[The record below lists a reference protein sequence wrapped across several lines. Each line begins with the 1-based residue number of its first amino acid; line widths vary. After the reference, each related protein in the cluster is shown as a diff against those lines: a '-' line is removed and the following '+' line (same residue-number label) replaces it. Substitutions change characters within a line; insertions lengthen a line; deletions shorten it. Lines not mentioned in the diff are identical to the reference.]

1 MMVDWLEEG
10 GKGYRCMKV
19 AERDLGRLPAMR
31 WLGQSLG
38 APLEDRWTA
47 FF

>member
-10 GKGYRCMKV
+10 GKGDRCRKV

-31 WLGQSLG
+31 RLGQSPG
-38 APLEDRWTA
+38 TSLEDR
-47 FF
+47 